1 MKILFLGTGT
11 SHGIPR
17 IACKCEVCTSTD
29 PKNKRDRASIL
40 IQMGD
45 KNILVDTGPDLRHQS
60 IQWEVDRVDA
70 VLYTHTHA
78 DHLFGLDD
86 LRAFSSR
93 QQSSIP
99 CYCSPKTSAR
109 IRHVFDYIFQL
120 QHLGYGIP
128 QIQLIEFTGPFD
140 VFGNE
145 IVPIHVIHGKT
156 EVFGFRIG
164 KFAYVTDCKKIPV
177 TSMAMLENLDVLVLG
192 ALRWEPEH
200 WIHMTIPESLDV
212 VDELRPK
219 QTYLTHMMH
228 TVEHTE
234 TNRKLPQNV
243 QLAYDGLVVEV

>member
-45 KNILVDTGPDLRHQS
+45 KNVLVDTGPDLRHQS

-99 CYCSPKTSAR
+99 CYCSPKPPLEFATFLIMFFNFS
-109 IRHVFDYIFQL
+109 IWVTVFRRF
-120 QHLGYGIP
+120 
-128 QIQLIEFTGPFD
+128 
-140 VFGNE
+140 N
-145 IVPIHVIHGKT
+145 
-156 EVFGFRIG
+156 
-164 KFAYVTDCKKIPV
+164 
-177 TSMAMLENLDVLVLG
+177 
-192 ALRWEPEH
+192 
-200 WIHMTIPESLDV
+200 
-212 VDELRPK
+212 
-219 QTYLTHMMH
+219 
-228 TVEHTE
+228 
-234 TNRKLPQNV
+234 
-243 QLAYDGLVVEV
+243 

>member
-1 MKILFLGTGT
+1 MR
-11 SHGIPR
+11 S
-17 IACKCEVCTSTD
+17 C
-29 PKNKRDRASIL
+29 IL
-40 IQMGD
+40 IPMPIICSD
-45 KNILVDTGPDLRHQS
+45 WMIYGPFLHASKVRF
-60 IQWEVDRVDA
+60 RVTA
-70 VLYTHTHA
+70 VQKPPLEFAT
-78 DHLFGLDD
+78 F
-86 LRAFSSR
+86 
-93 QQSSIP
+93 
-99 CYCSPKTSAR
+99 
-109 IRHVFDYIFQL
+109 FDYVFQL

-145 IVPIHVIHGKT
+145 IVPVHVIHGKT

-177 TSMAMLENLDVLVLG
+177 TSMAMLEGLEVLVLG